1 VNIHNKDVDVVSD
14 SLEEFDSDAKEKSSY
29 LERQYDS
36 SFKATHEYIESLP
49 DLQNGPASLI
59 KGVNKQ
65 IQHVGV
71 SNFKLPIKYKTR
83 DGAELLIET
92 SVTGS
97 VSLDANKKGINMSRI
112 MRSFYKHADS
122 QFNFDVIEAALDDYK
137 SDLDSIDARILM
149 KFSFPMK
156 KNLFAR
162 I

>member
-14 SLEEFDSDAKEKSSY
+14 SLEEFDGDAKESSSH

-36 SFKATHEYIESLP
+36 SFKATNEYIKTLP

-71 SNFKLPIKYKTR
+71 SNFKLPIKYETR
-83 DGAELLIET
+83 DGSKLLIET

-97 VSLDANKKGINMSRI
+97 VSLDANKKGINMSRLYDLFI
-112 MRSFYKHADS
+112 SMQTVIY
-122 QFNFDVIEAALDDYK
+122 FDV
-137 SDLDSIDARILM
+137 
-149 KFSFPMK
+149 
-156 KNLFAR
+156 
-162 I
+162 